1 MEYYGI
7 HYDSVIEH
15 HGIKGQKWGVRRYQ
29 NPDGTLTE
37 QGKRRINEVTKSYD
51 FTLKKGTK
59 LYRVSTDSK
68 DPTEDNKKY
77 VSLSKEERA
86 KWEEVLGRAYLRR
99 NQLTYNVSYKTTK
112 DIRVASATTQGKVFT
127 DMMLDKKFSEKSK
140 IDTDYSKRLLSSLES
155 SDPAENASRNVMG
168 RTETGKMFTQKLLD
182 LGYNA
187 IVDVHGY
194 NVADAPVII
203 LNADKNLKRRKVLTT
218 YTAPVANEIRKGSL
232 KI

>member
-1 MEYYGI
+1 MAEYYGI

-29 NPDGTLTE
+29 NKDGTLTE
-37 QGKRRINEVTKSYD
+37 EGKRRINEVTKSYD
-51 FTLKKGTK
+51 FTLQKGTK

-68 DPTEDNKKY
+68 DPT
-77 VSLSKEERA
+77 
-86 KWEEVLGRAYLRR
+86 
-99 NQLTYNVSYKTTK
+99 
-112 DIRVASATTQGKVFT
+112 
-127 DMMLDKKFSEKSK
+127 
-140 IDTDYSKRLLSSLES
+140 
-155 SDPAENASRNVMG
+155 ENASRNVMG

-182 LGYNA
+182 LGYDA

-203 LNADKNLKRRKVLTT
+203 LNADKNLKRRKVLAT

-232 KI
+232 KL

>member
-37 QGKRRINEVTKSYD
+37 EGKKHIRAVTKDYD
-51 FTLKKGTK
+51 FTLKKGAK
-59 LYRVSTDSK
+59 LYRVSTTSK
-68 DPTEDNKKY
+68 DPIEDNKKY

-112 DIRVASATTQGKVFT
+112 DIRVASATTQGKIFT
-127 DMMLDKKFSEKSK
+127 NMLLDKKISEKSK
-140 IDTDYSKRLLSSLES
+140 IDTDYSNRLLSSLETK
-155 SDPAENASRNVMG
+155 DPAENASRNVMG

-182 LGYNA
+182 LGYDA

-203 LNADKNLKRRKVLTT
+203 LDADKNLKRRKVLTT
-218 YTAPVANEIRKGSL
+218 YTAPVANEIRKGSI
-232 KI
+232 KM